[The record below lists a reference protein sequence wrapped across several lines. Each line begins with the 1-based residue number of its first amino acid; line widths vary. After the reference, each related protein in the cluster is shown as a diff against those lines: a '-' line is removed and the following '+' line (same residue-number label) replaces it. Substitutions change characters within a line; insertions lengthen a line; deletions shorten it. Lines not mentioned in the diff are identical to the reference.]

1 MSIAGP
7 QVQLLYLSDVTYGG
21 QTHLFVV
28 AVYPD
33 DPADMASFLPDAE
46 RLIAT
51 VRVPA
56 TPAG

>member
-1 MSIAGP
+1 
-7 QVQLLYLSDVTYGG
+7 VQRLYVSDVSYGG